1 MRAFNYDGANNVIN
15 GLVASKNDEVLT
27 GSNDTLW
34 VVLGTV
40 GVALTI
46 LAITLACSKTAR
58 YKVGRFFSE
67 MFAGIFGKKK
77 A

>member
-1 MRAFNYDGANNVIN
+1 MIA
-15 GLVASKNDEVLT
+15 GLVSSNNASYSA

-40 GVALTI
+40 GTSLVI
-46 LAITLACSKTAR
+46 LFIVLACSKTAR

-67 MFAGIFGKKK
+67 MFAGIFGKKRTR
-77 A
+77 